1 MLLQDLRFAFRQL
14 RKSPGFTL
22 TAVVTLAFGIGANS
36 TILSWINATLFDPI
50 PGVAHTGNMVTIQRG
65 ERSEH
70 PSPPFSYDDYLDLRN
85 GTTSLSG
92 LLAYH
97 DDFMAITGNGKPE
110 RIYGALTTANYFE
123 VLGVKPILGK
133 ALSDN
138 AAHEREGAAEVVLGY
153 DIWQHDFNGDPAIV
167 GKTIQINLHTFTVV
181 GIAPRG
187 FVGCKSGLRTEIWF
201 PLGMDR
207 QVWGNFGRINNRGNS
222 WLNVLGV
229 LRPRVSR
236 QQADQELN
244 LLMQR
249 IADRYPESHRGDNRL
264 STDPLWRSPF
274 GANVYLAGT
283 LTILLALAAV
293 LLLLACANLANLLLV
308 RAVARRREVAVRL
321 SMGATRWQLFRQLMV
336 ENLLLAAGGCAV
348 ALVMTFWTARAL
360 VSFIPTVNLPL
371 NINGRLDVRVIVAT
385 IVISVFT
392 AILAGVP
399 PTLRAS
405 SLSPAAVLKDETL
418 NTSGGLRKSRLTS
431 SLVVLQVALS
441 LVLLS
446 CAALFFRSLQ
456 KAQSVDPGFDP
467 DHMYLA
473 SFDLSPLNYSDAQA
487 VEFQRQVLAR
497 VRALPGVGSA
507 TLADFSPL
515 NFTIHSSGIL
525 PEGYVPRPHES
536 VEADRGTVSTQYL
549 ETMRT
554 PLVAG
559 REFTSSDTDG
569 SHPVVMVNRALVDRF
584 WPGQDAIG
592 KHIQVDSTNY
602 TVVGVTGNAKYRRM
616 IYDPAP
622 LVLFSLMQRDENEEL
637 ILHVRVSG
645 DPMSYASA
653 IERTVHTLNP
663 DLPLYGVTTLKSSVR
678 MGSVFQRIGV
688 VFAGLLGLL
697 AMILA
702 AVGLYGVIAYTTR
715 QRTHE
720 IGIRMALGASRGDVS
735 SQVLRQGLRLT
746 LAGLAAGSVASLVF
760 ARMLRGIITG
770 VGASDWPAIVLVAAL
785 LLMAAAAACYLPAR
799 RAASI
804 EPAEALRIE

>member
-1 MLLQDLRFAFRQL
+1 
-14 RKSPGFTL
+14 
-22 TAVVTLAFGIGANS
+22 
-36 TILSWINATLFDPI
+36 
-50 PGVAHTGNMVTIQRG
+50 MVTIQRG

-399 PTLRAS
+399 PTL
-405 SLSPAAVLKDETL
+405 
-418 NTSGGLRKSRLTS
+418 
-431 SLVVLQVALS
+431 
-441 LVLLS
+441 
-446 CAALFFRSLQ
+446 C
-456 KAQSVDPGFDP
+456 
-467 DHMYLA
+467 
-473 SFDLSPLNYSDAQA
+473 
-487 VEFQRQVLAR
+487 
-497 VRALPGVGSA
+497 
-507 TLADFSPL
+507 
-515 NFTIHSSGIL
+515 
-525 PEGYVPRPHES
+525 
-536 VEADRGTVSTQYL
+536 
-549 ETMRT
+549 
-554 PLVAG
+554 
-559 REFTSSDTDG
+559 
-569 SHPVVMVNRALVDRF
+569 
-584 WPGQDAIG
+584 
-592 KHIQVDSTNY
+592 
-602 TVVGVTGNAKYRRM
+602 
-616 IYDPAP
+616 
-622 LVLFSLMQRDENEEL
+622 
-637 ILHVRVSG
+637 
-645 DPMSYASA
+645 
-653 IERTVHTLNP
+653 
-663 DLPLYGVTTLKSSVR
+663 
-678 MGSVFQRIGV
+678 
-688 VFAGLLGLL
+688 
-697 AMILA
+697 
-702 AVGLYGVIAYTTR
+702 
-715 QRTHE
+715 
-720 IGIRMALGASRGDVS
+720 
-735 SQVLRQGLRLT
+735 
-746 LAGLAAGSVASLVF
+746 
-760 ARMLRGIITG
+760 
-770 VGASDWPAIVLVAAL
+770 
-785 LLMAAAAACYLPAR
+785 
-799 RAASI
+799 
-804 EPAEALRIE
+804 